1 MDLAGKTVVF
11 LGPLRRSTWN
21 DAARS
26 VAQAGGTVRRG
37 LSRRADIAVVGHGA
51 HVLLDD
57 GRLTGRIAAAEA
69 VHAEVLGED
78 DWLRRLG
85 LLPALAPAERT
96 LSLQQIAAQAG
107 LGGDHVRMLALFGL
121 LQPDA
126 GGNCGFRDLVAAREV
141 ARLLAEGTGIGEVVA
156 ATLSLRPDELVPLP
170 DRLARVRL
178 ARGAD
183 GAVVQR
189 IGNATADLDGQLRL
203 PLDHG
208 GNAPLED
215 LFEQAFMAEE
225 DGDLLAAES
234 LYRRCLDADRNDPTA
249 AYNLAN
255 VLRER
260 GKPREA
266 RLCYERALSMDR
278 GFVEA
283 RYNLAHIL
291 EGFGD
296 IRAAR
301 RQLLLAV
308 EADPAYPD
316 ALFNLA
322 GVHYREGDLDSA
334 IACWE
339 RYLKLDAAGEWA
351 ERARQS
357 LALCR
362 MERQAGA

>member
-11 LGPLRRSTWN
+11 LGRLRRSTWN
-21 DAARS
+21 DAARA
-26 VAQAGGTVRRG
+26 VAHAGGTVRRG
-37 LSRRADIAVVGHGA
+37 LSRRADVAVVGNGA
-51 HVLLDD
+51 HMLLDD

-78 DWLRRLG
+78 AWLRRLG
-85 LLPALAPAERT
+85 ALPALAPAERT
-96 LSLQQIAAQAG
+96 LTLAQVAAQSG
-107 LGGDHVRMLALFGL
+107 LGRDDVRLLALFDL

-126 GGNCGFRDLVAAREV
+126 NGKCGFRDLVAAREV
-141 ARLLAEGTGIGEVVA
+141 TRLLAEGTGLGEVIA
-156 ATLSLRPDELVPLP
+156 ATLSLRPAEQVPLP

-178 ARGAD
+178 VRGAD
-183 GAVVQR
+183 GTVVRR
-189 IGNATADLDGQLRL
+189 IGTATADLDGQLRL

-215 LFEQAFMAEE
+215 LFEQAFLAEE
-225 DGDLLAAES
+225 DGELLAAES

-266 RLCYERALSMDR
+266 RLCYERALSIER

-291 EGFGD
+291 DGFGD
-296 IRAAR
+296 IRGAG

-322 GVHYREGDLDSA
+322 GVHYREGVLDSA

-339 RYLKLDAAGEWA
+339 RYLKLDAAGPWA

-362 MERQAGA
+362 MERRAGA